1 MRIQRVEA
9 DKQRLADGQ
18 ARKPA
23 VATCVVPAADAGSAQ
38 AAAGRRRQKTAGT
51 SRFGGPT
58 MTILFAPGGQ
68 QVGVGAE
75 AEVGPDLVVR
85 VFQERCALAQHRD
98 VAVIVLAHPVVI
110 WNIVT
115 KGSKRA
121 EGCCTNESSA
131 FETLEEMCRNN
142 GAACPVRC
150 TCWPVSQA
158 WGPGSAWMPYPC
170 RPACRWKSGSS
181 AFLVSANCSRAGVKT
196 RPAPPR
202 DLKKTAWPPPWWTR
216 QQTPRK

>member
-1 MRIQRVEA
+1 MRIHRVEA

-18 ARKPA
+18 TRKPA
-23 VATCVVPAADAGSAQ
+23 AAACVAPAAAAGSAQ
-38 AAAGRRRQKTAGT
+38 AAAGRRQKTAGT

-58 MTILFAPGGQ
+58 MTTLFVPGGQ
-68 QVGVGAE
+68 QVGAGAE
-75 AEVGPDLVVR
+75 AEVSPDLVVS

-98 VAVIVLAHPVVI
+98 VAAIVLAHPVVI

-131 FETLEEMCRNN
+131 LETLEEVCRYN

-150 TCWPVSQA
+150 TCWPVPQA

-170 RPACRWKSGSS
+170 RWKNSS
-181 AFLVSANCSRAGVKT
+181 STFLVSATCSRAGVKT

-202 DLKKTAWPPPWWTR
+202 DLKKTAWPPPPWWTR
-216 QQTPRK
+216 